1 MTVDGDLVNRCEIFD
16 AADLDAALA
25 RFDELRPPTPQLENA
40 ASRVGECYLAHFA
53 AGDWDGMAEILA
65 DDFSSEDRRRVVGAG
80 VRHGR
85 DAEIVDMRAIADLG
99 LANVTSTAIATRGGR
114 LVLSR
119 VRFSDRDHA
128 PESVLTEVLI
138 ILEINADER
147 IVATVTF
154 DLDEFDAA
162 FEELDAR
169 YLAGEAAAH
178 AQTWSA
184 VTGVYAAINRHEQ
197 PDETGFGRIR
207 SSAARTDRDG

>member
-1 MTVDGDLVNRCEIFD
+1 
-16 AADLDAALA
+16 
-25 RFDELRPPTPQLENA
+25 
-40 ASRVGECYLAHFA
+40 
-53 AGDWDGMAEILA
+53 
-65 DDFSSEDRRRVVGAG
+65 
-80 VRHGR
+80 
-85 DAEIVDMRAIADLG
+85 MRAIADLG

-119 VRFSDRDHA
+119 VRFSDRDHG
-128 PESVLTEVLI
+128 PDTVLTEVLI

-178 AQTWSA
+178 PQTWSA
-184 VTGVYAAINRHEQ
+184 VIAGLRRAQSARAAGDRH
-197 PDETGFGRIR
+197 RIR
-207 SSAARTDRDG
+207 SASTIDRSYRFETVELATWIRGAWDITPDLSNYIETVHRLSNFGAVFASRVAWHLARGLRRRMAADRPF